1 MSNNPNQQGSLF
13 GGSPSDYTPPKPQG
27 LFGVPVQS
35 GPTAPGLFGAPAPSI
50 PGPGLFG
57 APAPSIPSSSL
68 FGAPAPSIPGP
79 GLFGAPTQMQYQGP
93 NFGAPTQMQYQG
105 PNFGAPTQMQ
115 YQGPNFGAPTSLSP
129 LHELS
134 TVAPE
139 SLSQE
144 AQISLLE
151 RYIFLNKKQ
160 EFFDSLVQNS
170 DTHSFMK
177 LMDALNTH
185 GLLMPADIKSEYERY
200 VSTNNPRSKKIA

>member
-68 FGAPAPSIPGP
+68 FGAPAPSIPRP

-105 PNFGAPTQMQ
+105 H
-115 YQGPNFGAPTSLSP
+115 NFGAPTSLSP

>member
-68 FGAPAPSIPGP
+68 FGAPAPSIPRP
-79 GLFGAPTQMQYQGP
+79 GL
-93 NFGAPTQMQYQG
+93 
-105 PNFGAPTQMQ
+105 FGAPTQMQ

-129 LHELS
+129 APELS